1 MKIIITE
8 SQLNNLYSEQNMIPT
23 DLEGG
28 GGGTRV
34 PKITNNRYNN
44 LRKCLPNAE
53 LATAVQTVLKQLD
66 KIKKMSGIKDTKVL
80 LEIIKYAVA
89 TMGRETNYSLGSVGD
104 TTALAVRNLVPLGDW
119 VMDTVEDIAG
129 QGMSLGPAQFTKKS
143 WEEYGLDKKVGDFT
157 DVGKVLNSLLGTIY
171 RIGSDYNLALKK
183 GVGTKPSINPIAVK
197 KGKIKNIAGSGNI
210 AMDLAIVAHNMGQS
224 KIKKYC
230 KTSSPDYNAPCDS
243 PKGMYKPFKDGEAF
257 KVYTDKWI
265 PGYFPN
271 LKHEQLTSIG
281 YVEEVVKRAQAF
293 NCIT

>member
-8 SQLNNLYSEQNMIPT
+8 SQLNNLYSEQIMIPT
-23 DLEGG
+23 NLEGG
-28 GGGTRV
+28 GGSDEKM
-34 PKITNNRYNN
+34 PKLTNTYQA
-44 LRKCLPNAE
+44 LRKCLPTPE
-53 LATAVQTVLKQLD
+53 VATAVQTVLKQLD
-66 KIKKMSGIKDTKVL
+66 KIKRISGIKDSKIL

-89 TMGRETNYSLGSVGD
+89 TMGRETNYSQGSVGD
-104 TTALAVRNLVPLGDW
+104 TTALAVRNLPLGDW

-129 QGMSLGPAQFTKKS
+129 QGMSLGPAQFTKNS

-157 DVGKVLNSLLGTIY
+157 DVGNVLNSLMGTIY
-171 RIGSDYNLALKK
+171 RIANDYDLAIKK

-197 KGKIKNIAGSGNI
+197 KGKIKNISGSGNI
-210 AMDLAIVAHNMGQS
+210 SMDLAIIAHNMGQS

-230 KTSSPDYNAPCDS
+230 KTNSPDYNAPCDS
-243 PKGMYKPFKDGEAF
+243 PKGMYKPFKDGNAF

-281 YVEEVVKRAQAF
+281 YLEEVVNRAQAF